1 MTDESI
7 DTDDQIID
15 DILPVQPDEPAIP
28 TPLTLKA
35 WHRPRKQFIREFQ
48 WAYYARRFISDQRG
62 KPGLNSP
69 LDKPDVRYLNLPGI
83 DYLDTRLIGALCNEL
98 DCQLTA
104 TGFLAGDERNP
115 QVARAKV
122 REEGLIESGVI
133 SDHSHTL
140 PRRLEEL
147 ADVYSQAYREI
158 QRRGAFHIVNVD
170 ACGSIA
176 PPSSDHPRRLID
188 AIHRLL
194 EFQFTSHAAPWLLF
208 LTTDA
213 RPDSVAKETVVS
225 LWKAVTQNADH
236 DVTFRHVIADI
247 FGLPE
252 DDQVELLPQSISDPG
267 TRFLRLFALG
277 FGKWVLHLAERH
289 RWRVKAHSAYCYSTT
304 VHSDAA
310 PTMACLAYEFRP
322 PPPDHEDPFEVAV
335 ASNSAPI
342 KAPDQP
348 DSMRIATKV
357 NEMTNLDIRMAE
369 NDQLNAEMS
378 DNTKRLLAEAGYPED
393 VLQQV

>member
-1 MTDESI
+1 MTDEPI
-7 DTDDQIID
+7 DTDDQIVEG
-15 DILPVQPDEPAIP
+15 ILPVRTDEPAIP
-28 TPLTLKA
+28 VPLTFKA

-48 WAYYARRFISDQRG
+48 WAYYARRLISNQRG

-69 LDKPDVRYLNLPGI
+69 LDRPDVRYLNLPGI

-104 TGFLAGDERNP
+104 TGFLAGNERNP

-140 PRRLEEL
+140 PRRLEDL
-147 ADVYSQAYREI
+147 ADINSQTYQEI
-158 QRRGAFHIVNVD
+158 QRRGAFHIVNID

-194 EFQFTSHAAPWLLF
+194 EFQFTYHAAPWLLF

-213 RPDSVAKETVVS
+213 RPDSVAKETVVR

-252 DDQVELLPQSISDPG
+252 DDQVELLPQSVSDPG
-267 TRFLRLFALG
+267 ARFLRLFSLG

-304 VHSDAA
+304 VQGDDA
-310 PTMACLAYEFRP
+310 PTMACLAYEFRR
-322 PPPDHEDPFEVAV
+322 PPPDHEDPFEVAS

-342 KAPDQP
+342 RAPDQP
-348 DSMRIATKV
+348 DSMRIATRV
-357 NEMTNLDIRMAE
+357 NEMTNLDVRMAE
-369 NDQLNAEMS
+369 NDQLNNEMS